1 MVAKGEIFLN
11 DPSPKSN
18 LAFFYHPRIIERQV
32 WAAQSPK
39 AGSLD
44 QVIQATKPVLV
55 EKISHPSRE
64 ARMNVTLDTSKIST
78 KGVSSHILPPL
89 LPRD

>member
-18 LAFFYHPRIIERQV
+18 LAFFYHPRIIER
-32 WAAQSPK
+32 P
-39 AGSLD
+39 LD